1 MACYV
6 VPTLIFTVFPLA
18 RDFLGSLQTTCRVS
32 FRVKGQ
38 SQTPSHS
45 PVYSGVAEAAV
56 QSAVGVIGG
65 VTSPIIADTLGDFF
79 SPIAALWQ
87 FRKVIVIK
95 LPNLMG

>member
-6 VPTLIFTVFPLA
+6 VLTLIFTVFPLE
-18 RDFLGSLQTTCRVS
+18 RNFLRSLQTTCRVS

-65 VTSPIIADTLGDFF
+65 VTSPIIA
-79 SPIAALWQ
+79 ALWQ